1 MKIRICNRL
10 IISQPTSDVWDYC
23 KNHLILNNPD
33 YYKKE
38 RMGKWT
44 GNTPEHIY
52 LYEVMG
58 DELWLPFGC
67 LQDVWEIHPVKAD
80 YMYEIQPI
88 WALKYESGINLYPYQ
103 EKAVQGALKW
113 KNGVLVMPCGSGKTQ
128 CGLEIIARVGG
139 RALWLTHTQDLLNQ
153 SRDRASAVF
162 DNVGLGTITAGKVN
176 LGTHITFATV
186 QTMAKLDLSQYK
198 DMFDVVIV
206 DEAQHAA
213 GSPTRVTQFYKVI
226 SRLSARYKIG
236 LTATPK
242 RADGLQKSM
251 FKLLGH
257 KIHEVTREEV
267 AQNTCPIKVRME
279 ETGYEPDY
287 NAVLQGD
294 GTIDYNKL
302 IDAMIHDE
310 ERLSYVMG
318 VAFDV
323 DGPAIILANRVEYLE
338 RINWNLNIVKKSVCL
353 SGKGQSKKVKEE
365 RRAALEALNN
375 GELDYICATYQLAA
389 EGLDVPNLRYV
400 VFATP
405 EKDSTTIE
413 QATGR
418 VGRKADEKSYG
429 TVIDFVDDFGMY
441 KGWWKKRLSVYKRIG
456 CDIIE

>member
-1 MKIRICNRL
+1 MRIRINNRL
-10 IISQPTSDVWDYC
+10 IISDPTEDVKRYC
-23 KNHLILNNPD
+23 KNELILDNPD
-33 YYKKE
+33 YYKRN
-38 RMGKWT
+38 RMGKYT
-44 GNTPEHIY
+44 GNIPSKIW
-52 LYEVMG
+52 LYEQMG
-58 DELWLPFGC
+58 NELWLPFGC
-67 LQDVWEIHPVKAD
+67 FKDIWHLHPVRDD
-80 YMYEIQPI
+80 YIYEIQPI
-88 WALKYESGINLYPYQ
+88 RDLIYQDSINLYPYQ
-103 EKAVQGALKW
+103 EKAVESALKW

-128 CGLEIIARVGG
+128 CGLEIIARIGG
-139 RALWLTHTQDLLNQ
+139 KALWLTHTQDLLNQ
-153 SRDRASAVF
+153 SRDRARAVF
-162 DNVGLGTITAGKVN
+162 DNVNLGTITAGRVN
-176 LGTHITFATV
+176 LGNHITFATV
-186 QTMAKLDLSQYK
+186 QTMAKLDLSVYK
-198 DMFDVVIV
+198 DKFDVIIV

-213 GSPTRVTQFYKVI
+213 GSPTKVTQFYKVI

-267 AQNTCPIKVRME
+267 AQNTCPIKVQMM

-318 VAFDV
+318 VAFSV
-323 DGPAIILANRVEYLE
+323 DGPTMILANRVEYLE

-365 RRAALEALNN
+365 RRAALKALNN

-400 VFATP
+400 IFATP
-405 EKDSTTIE
+405 EQNETTVI
-413 QATGR
+413 QAAGR
-418 VGRKADEKSYG
+418 VGRKAEGKVYG
-429 TVIDFVDDFGMY
+429 TVIDLVDDFGMY
-441 KGWWKKRLSVYKRIG
+441 YGWAKKRMSYYNKIG
-456 CDIIE
+456 TEVIG